1 MTSSSTPAIP
11 SPSSSMTNLFLIM
24 AIYASP
30 SEAFVS
36 PIHSPCDVCH
46 DVGRPS
52 LFSATKKI
60 IQFSSPTTSQ
70 TTSSILSTT
79 SSSSSLH
86 LFGNIFGN
94 NDAEDDQ
101 QNLQENEL
109 ARFSHELSSE
119 DAAHVKFDSL
129 SIMISEWSKF
139 FTDPDKNMGL
149 TTPVVL
155 VELKSDE
162 DNTDTDDVTN
172 FSGVQFL
179 FQKGKT
185 GGKSAYQDKDDEK
198 NSEKNKKDREDAV
211 KDGGVEVKVNQLSNG
226 NLSVTAKRCE
236 IEEGTVVKE
245 MSEQTIVDSLR
256 KVMVAW
262 KKEQLV

>member
-1 MTSSSTPAIP
+1 M
-11 SPSSSMTNLFLIM
+11 
-24 AIYASP
+24 
-30 SEAFVS
+30 S
-36 PIHSPCDVCH
+36 PIHSPCDVCR
-46 DVGRPS
+46 VSRPS
-52 LFSATKKI
+52 FSATKKT

-70 TTSSILSTT
+70 TTSILSTT
-79 SSSSSLH
+79 SSSSLH

-119 DAAHVKFDSL
+119 EAAHVKFDSL

-139 FTDPDKNMGL
+139 FTDPDKSMGL

-162 DNTDTDDVTN
+162 DENDAVTN
-172 FSGVQFL
+172 SSGVQFL
-179 FQKGKT
+179 FQKSKT
-185 GGKSAYQDKDDEK
+185 GGRSAYQDKDDEK
-198 NSEKNKKDREDAV
+198 NSEKEKKEDVV
-211 KDGGVEVKVNQLSNG
+211 KEGGVEVKVNQLSNG
-226 NLSVTAKRCE
+226 NLSVIAKRCE
-236 IEEGTVVKE
+236 IEEGTMVKE